1 MMRPLGRIVPK
12 PTDVASAG
20 VPQGVVDL
28 GLGKG
33 EALCLHDAQV
43 VCLDGVHG
51 KVAGVS
57 SHNSMIR
64 NSCHY
69 RMSPEAAPLG

>member
-1 MMRPLGRIVPK
+1 MWPLGRIVTK
-12 PTDVASAG
+12 PTHVAPASIT
-20 VPQGVVDL
+20 QGVVDL

-43 VCLDGVHG
+43 VSLDGVHG

-64 NSCHY
+64 NSGHC
-69 RMSPEAAPLG
+69 